1 MEDQKPPSNQGDFR
15 QKQHFENL
23 SAAVHLTTYV
33 CFNPKTLVI
42 SQVTSIVL
50 EDSIQM
56 GGSTIS
62 RGGGGCW
69 HATHFALAQR
79 WCRQGLWFE
88 PGWTDGCADAAA
100 TQHETGAD
108 CRSNGDVSLPL

>member
-1 MEDQKPPSNQGDFR
+1 M
-15 QKQHFENL
+15 
-23 SAAVHLTTYV
+23 
-33 CFNPKTLVI
+33 
-42 SQVTSIVL
+42 TSIVL

-100 TQHETGAD
+100 TRRDTGAD
-108 CRSNGDVSLPL
+108 GRSNGDVSLPLLNLEEMRSFHEMKGTRSKIVRKTSSSCEI